1 MGGCERSIGMT
12 DRPIT
17 THYLKLH
24 DWLCEEFQSMPL
36 SWRQQD
42 PEYAAH
48 ARAREVASYYAF
60 LIEGHD
66 TPYGRAITLPRG
78 LYE

>member
-1 MGGCERSIGMT
+1 
-12 DRPIT
+12 
-17 THYLKLH
+17 
-24 DWLCEEFQSMPL
+24 MPL